1 MFEVMSLRLD
11 TGSQP
16 WPPLFN
22 SLVQCF
28 PTFFQP
34 GHTYLEPLTRRHT
47 TAFLTLIMYMC
58 VCVYRLKHQGKCDS
72 YLAKSVQLCD
82 YNSSFNGGC
91 ILEFSAVND
100 SKCQRSIQ
108 VYCNKSD
115 H

>member
-58 VCVYRLKHQGKCDS
+58 VCVYRLKHQGNCDS
-72 YLAKSVQLCD
+72 YLAKSVQLCH
-82 YNSSFNGGC
+82 YNSSFKRRSVPWRLHSRIQC
-91 ILEFSAVND
+91 S
-100 SKCQRSIQ
+100 QRFKMST
-108 VYCNKSD
+108 
-115 H
+115 